1 MRYVTAGESHGPELI
16 GVIEGIP
23 AGLKLSVADINAD
36 LKRRQQGYG
45 RGNRMKIETDQVK
58 ILTGVRHLTTMGS
71 PITLNVTNRDHAHW
85 NDIMDPMIEATPE
98 NSVRQVTRPRPG
110 HADLV
115 GGMKY
120 EHKDLRNVL
129 ERSSARET
137 TMRVAVGSLCKQLL
151 SSIGVEV
158 LGFVREIGG
167 IESDPTKL
175 EQYQDLADL
184 KRVTDAS
191 ETRTFDEDA
200 DQKMRDLIDE
210 TKRAGDTLGGVVQ
223 VIATGMPAGIGSYV
237 SADTKLDGK
246 LAQAIVGINAFKGVE
261 FGDGF
266 DFAHHPGS
274 HGMDEIFY
282 DQNDGFYRKTDHLGG
297 FEGGM
302 TNGMPVVIKAVMKP
316 IPTLYKPL
324 MSVDV
329 QTKEAYKANVE
340 RSDTTAVTA
349 AAVVAEAMVAI
360 TLAEA
365 LLDKFDSDSMDRF
378 KKQVAAYVDE
388 LKHY

>member
-1 MRYVTAGESHGPELI
+1 MRYVTAGESHGPELTAI
-16 GVIEGIP
+16 IEGIP
-23 AGLKLSVADINAD
+23 AGLEISVEKINDD

-58 ILTGVRHLTTMGS
+58 ILNGIRHQKSLGS

-85 NDIMDPMIEATPE
+85 GDIMSPTAEETAA

-120 EHKDLRNVL
+120 RHTDLRNVL

-151 SSIGVEV
+151 SQIGVEV
-158 LGFVREIGG
+158 LGFVKEIGG
-167 IESDPTKL
+167 IQADSSQL
-175 EQYQDLADL
+175 SNFNGLADL
-184 KRVTDAS
+184 KKVTDES
-191 ETRTFDEDA
+191 PTRTFDEQA
-200 DQKMRDLIDE
+200 DQQMRDLIDK
-210 TKRAGDTLGGVVQ
+210 TKRDGDTLGGVVE
-223 VIATGMPAGIGSYV
+223 VIATGMPAGLGSYV
-237 SADTKLDGK
+237 GADTKLDAK
-246 LAQAIVGINAFKGVE
+246 LAASIVGINAFKGVE

-266 DFAHHPGS
+266 EFAHHPGS
-274 HGMDEIFY
+274 EGMDEIFW
-282 DQNDGFYRKTDHLGG
+282 DEDRGFFRKTNHLGG

-302 TNGMPVVIKAVMKP
+302 TNGQPIVVKAVMKP

-329 QTKEAYKANVE
+329 KTKESYKANVE

-349 AAVVAEAMVAI
+349 AAVVAEAMVSI
-360 TLAEA
+360 ELAKA
-365 LLDKFDSDSMDRF
+365 LLDKFDTDSIDRM
-378 KKQVAAYVDE
+378 KEQVTTYLDE
-388 LKHY
+388 IKHY

>member
-1 MRYVTAGESHGPELI
+1 MRYVTAGESHGPELMSI
-16 GVIEGIP
+16 IEGIP
-23 AGLKLSVADINAD
+23 AGLKLSVEQINAD

-58 ILTGVRHLTTMGS
+58 ILTGVRHLITMGS

-85 NDIMDPMIEATPE
+85 NEIMDPMIEATE
-98 NSVRQVTRPRPG
+98 ANSVRQVTRPRPG

-120 EHKDLRNVL
+120 QHKDLRNVL

-137 TMRVAVGSLCKQLL
+137 TMRVAVGSLCKQVLA
-151 SSIGVEV
+151 SIGVEV

-167 IESDPTKL
+167 ISADTSKL
-175 EQYQDLADL
+175 DQYKDLASL
-184 KRVTDAS
+184 KKVTDES
-191 ETRTFDEDA
+191 PTRTFDEEA

-210 TKRAGDTLGGVVQ
+210 TKRAGDTLGGVVE
-223 VIATGMPAGIGSYV
+223 VIATGMPAGVGSYV
-237 SADTKLDGK
+237 SADTKLDAK
-246 LAQAIVGINAFKGVE
+246 LARAIVGINAFKGVE

-266 DFAHHPGS
+266 EFAHHPGS

-282 DQNDGFYRKTDHLGG
+282 DQDQGFYRQTDHLGG

-329 QTKEAYKANVE
+329 KTKEAYKANVE

-360 TLAEA
+360 TLTEA
-365 LLDKFDSDSMDRF
+365 LLDKFDSDSIERF
-378 KKQVAAYVDE
+378 KNQVSQYLQE
-388 LKHY
+388 LKEY

>member
-1 MRYVTAGESHGPELI
+1 MRYVTAGESHGPELTAI
-16 GVIEGIP
+16 IEGIP
-23 AGLKLSVADINAD
+23 AGLEISVEKINDD

-58 ILTGVRHLTTMGS
+58 ILNGIRHQKSLGS

-85 NDIMDPMIEATPE
+85 GDIMSPTAEETAA

-120 EHKDLRNVL
+120 RHTDLRNVL

-151 SSIGVEV
+151 SQIGVEV
-158 LGFVREIGG
+158 LGFVKEIGG
-167 IESDPTKL
+167 IQADSSKL
-175 EQYQDLADL
+175 SNFNGLADL
-184 KRVTDAS
+184 KKVTDES
-191 ETRTFDEDA
+191 PTRTFDEQA
-200 DQKMRDLIDE
+200 DQQMRHLIDK
-210 TKRAGDTLGGVVQ
+210 TKRDGDTLGGVVE
-223 VIATGMPAGIGSYV
+223 VIATGMPAGLGSYV
-237 SADTKLDGK
+237 GADTKLDAK
-246 LAQAIVGINAFKGVE
+246 LAASIVGINAFKGVE

-266 DFAHHPGS
+266 KFAHHPGS
-274 HGMDEIFY
+274 EGMDEIFWDE
-282 DQNDGFYRKTDHLGG
+282 DQGFFRKTNHLGG

-302 TNGMPVVIKAVMKP
+302 TNGQPIVVKAVMKP

-329 QTKEAYKANVE
+329 KTKESYKANVE

-349 AAVVAEAMVAI
+349 AAVVAEAMVSI
-360 TLAEA
+360 ELAKA
-365 LLDKFDSDSMDRF
+365 LLDKFDTDSIDRM
-378 KKQVAAYVDE
+378 KEQVTTYLDE
-388 LKHY
+388 IKHY

>member
-1 MRYVTAGESHGPELI
+1 MRYVTAGESHGPELTAI
-16 GVIEGIP
+16 IEGIP
-23 AGLKLSVADINAD
+23 AGLHISADKINDD
-36 LKRRQQGYG
+36 LHRRQQGYG

-58 ILTGVRHLTTMGS
+58 ILNGVRHQKALGS
-71 PITLNVTNRDHAHW
+71 PITLNVTNDDHAHW
-85 NDIMDPMIEATPE
+85 GEIMSPTVEETPD
-98 NSVRQVTRPRPG
+98 NSVRKVTRPRPG

-120 EHKDLRNVL
+120 QHTDLRNVL

-151 SSIGVEV
+151 SELGVEV

-167 IESDPTKL
+167 IEADADKL
-175 EQYQDLADL
+175 SQFEGLADL
-184 KRVTDAS
+184 KKVTDES
-191 ETRTFDEDA
+191 ETRTFDADA
-200 DQKMRDLIDE
+200 DEKMKALIDE
-210 TKRAGDTLGGVVQ
+210 TKRAGDTLGGVVE

-237 SADTKLDGK
+237 GADTKLDAK
-246 LAQAIVGINAFKGVE
+246 VAASIVGINAFKGVE

-266 DFAHHPGS
+266 QFAKNPGS
-274 HGMDEIFY
+274 QGMDEIFY
-282 DQNDGFYRKTDHLGG
+282 SEETGFYRKSNHLGG

-302 TNGMPVVIKAVMKP
+302 TNGQPVVVKAVMKP

-329 QTKEAYKANVE
+329 NTKEAYKANVE

-365 LLDKFDSDSMDRF
+365 LLDKFDTDAIDRL
-378 KKQVAAYVDE
+378 KAQLAAYKE
-388 LKHY
+388 EIKKY

>member
-1 MRYVTAGESHGPELI
+1 MRYVTAGESHGPELTAI
-16 GVIEGIP
+16 IEGIP
-23 AGLKLSVADINAD
+23 AGLQVSVDQINDD

-58 ILTGVRHLTTMGS
+58 ILSGVRHLETLGS

-85 NDIMDPMIEATPE
+85 GEVMSPTAPATPD

-120 EHKDLRNVL
+120 QHTDLRNVL

-151 SSIGVEV
+151 SQIGVEV

-167 IESDPTKL
+167 ITADNAKL
-175 EQYQDLADL
+175 AKFNGLADL
-184 KRVTDAS
+184 KKVTDES
-191 ETRTFDEDA
+191 PTRTFDTDA
-200 DQKMRDLIDE
+200 DQKIRDLIDQ
-210 TKRAGDTLGGVVQ
+210 TKRDGDTLGGVVE
-223 VIATGMPAGIGSYV
+223 VVATGMPAGLGSYV
-237 SADTKLDGK
+237 AADTKLDAK
-246 LAQAIVGINAFKGVE
+246 LAAAIVGINAFKGVE

-266 DFAHHPGS
+266 EFAHHPGS
-274 HGMDEIFY
+274 EGMDEIFWND
-282 DQNDGFYRKTDHLGG
+282 DQGFFRKTNHLGG

-302 TNGMPVVIKAVMKP
+302 TNGQPIVVKAVMKP

-329 QTKEAYKANVE
+329 KTKENYKANVE

-360 TLAEA
+360 ELAKA
-365 LLDKFDSDSMDRF
+365 LLDKFDTDSIERL
-378 KKQVAAYVDE
+378 KKQVIAYQDE
-388 LKHY
+388 IKHY

>member
-1 MRYVTAGESHGPELI
+1 
-16 GVIEGIP
+16 
-23 AGLKLSVADINAD
+23 
-36 LKRRQQGYG
+36 
-45 RGNRMKIETDQVK
+45 
-58 ILTGVRHLTTMGS
+58 
-71 PITLNVTNRDHAHW
+71 
-85 NDIMDPMIEATPE
+85 MDPMIEATE
-98 NSVRQVTRPRPG
+98 ANSVRQVTRPRPG

-120 EHKDLRNVL
+120 QHKDLRNVL

-137 TMRVAVGSLCKQLL
+137 TMRVAVGSLCKQVLA
-151 SSIGVEV
+151 SIGVEV

-167 IESDPTKL
+167 ISADTSKL
-175 EQYQDLADL
+175 DQYKDLASL
-184 KRVTDAS
+184 KKVTDES
-191 ETRTFDEDA
+191 PTRTFDEEA

-210 TKRAGDTLGGVVQ
+210 TKRAGDTLGGVVE
-223 VIATGMPAGIGSYV
+223 VIATGMPAGVGSYV
-237 SADTKLDGK
+237 SADTKLDAK
-246 LAQAIVGINAFKGVE
+246 LARAIVGINAFKGVE

-266 DFAHHPGS
+266 EFAHHPGS

-282 DQNDGFYRKTDHLGG
+282 DQDQGFYRQTDHLGG

-329 QTKEAYKANVE
+329 KTKEAYKANVE

-360 TLAEA
+360 TLTEA
-365 LLDKFDSDSMDRF
+365 LLDKFDSDSIERF
-378 KKQVAAYVDE
+378 KTQVAQYLQE
-388 LKHY
+388 LKEY